1 MERFQIRRS
10 DSAPEE
16 ALELSEAEVLMAL
29 QLNSL
34 GQQDLIFESG
44 TWIALKDSQSFGR
57 EVERH
62 ANSGDSV
69 PSMVWDFVRGHAAWS
84 ALVLLCLLAMAL
96 FVILSRLGI
105 L

>member
-10 DSAPEE
+10 DSAPEGVSK
-16 ALELSEAEVLMAL
+16 LTEAEVLMAL

-34 GQQDLIFESG
+34 GPQDLIFENG
-44 TWIALKDSQSFGR
+44 TWLALKDSTSFGR

-62 ANSGDSV
+62 ANSGDTV
-69 PSMVWDFVRGHAAWS
+69 PSMIWEFVREHVAWS

-96 FVILSRLGI
+96 FVMLSRLDI